1 MAANND
7 AAALSKQRRRLSVQS
22 DSKFIEGVEN
32 MDISGGGKARRQS
45 IQIRE
50 GEAGSHISR
59 LFGLS
64 KKGYAPY
71 NPRKKNQDAL
81 AMAEDPAT
89 ATQAILVLD
98 GHGEAGDL
106 VSGYYKEKYLD
117 EVFAHAAWPGDVEGM
132 KRVAT
137 CCSSSS
143 ASSSGTRPWT
153 RNHKPDA
160 PAEKARIL
168 GAGGRVFAVE
178 YDDGVDGPPRVWLGH
193 MDVPGLAMSRSV
205 GDVVAHAAGVSTEP
219 EFFVHPVSH
228 EDRFL
233 VSATDG
239 LWEFLTDDE
248 VVAMVAKVAMETGSP
263 KACVEALVE
272 ESNARW
278 MKNEQVID
286 DTTIAVAFL
295 SADLVAAATNAKQA
309 SLPFLPAEPRI
320 SPLPPR
326 FVRPLIVT
334 SGNTGAQNWPGCAA
348 GARGGASTRPDA
360 DDARDEV
367 AVAGVAR
374 VVRRDLLRE
383 RGLGLGSL
391 HACGSFRLW
400 IAPSESAVKFTRI
413 SGRSSAGGFFGA
425 GAGAGAGAFAFVS
438 HSSSPP
444 SATGAAG
451 SRRAVVRRQRPAM
464 CALFQGLQEPVVPA
478 ADEPKIKEVRAFV
491 LRPKP
496 PPEGGANPWHAGP
509 PTAAPRCPAG
519 AVVVE
524 VEQDDGLVGVG
535 CTVGGEAV
543 CVVVEEHLAKFVE
556 GQSARNIAHAWDRCW
571 RGQTAQ
577 GRRGLGLHALSAVD
591 LALWDLLGKI
601 TGEPCH
607 VLLGA

>member
-1 MAANND
+1 MRPAAVLLGGAFAARDESRAHFVGGAPLVLMAANND

-132 KRVAT
+132 KRASRDVLLKLERELIGNKAVDTEFSGSTYVFAALRGGALLVSNVGDSRVTLGVEVDGAIVA
-137 CCSSSS
+137 
-143 ASSSGTRPWT
+143 RPVSID
-153 RNHKPDA
+153 HKPDA

-295 SADLVAAATNAKQA
+295 SADLVAAATNAK
-309 SLPFLPAEPRI
+309 
-320 SPLPPR
+320 
-326 FVRPLIVT
+326 
-334 SGNTGAQNWPGCAA
+334 
-348 GARGGASTRPDA
+348 
-360 DDARDEV
+360 
-367 AVAGVAR
+367 
-374 VVRRDLLRE
+374 
-383 RGLGLGSL
+383 
-391 HACGSFRLW
+391 
-400 IAPSESAVKFTRI
+400 
-413 SGRSSAGGFFGA
+413 
-425 GAGAGAGAFAFVS
+425 
-438 HSSSPP
+438 
-444 SATGAAG
+444 
-451 SRRAVVRRQRPAM
+451 
-464 CALFQGLQEPVVPA
+464 
-478 ADEPKIKEVRAFV
+478 
-491 LRPKP
+491 
-496 PPEGGANPWHAGP
+496 
-509 PTAAPRCPAG
+509 
-519 AVVVE
+519 
-524 VEQDDGLVGVG
+524 
-535 CTVGGEAV
+535 
-543 CVVVEEHLAKFVE
+543 
-556 GQSARNIAHAWDRCW
+556 
-571 RGQTAQ
+571 
-577 GRRGLGLHALSAVD
+577 
-591 LALWDLLGKI
+591 
-601 TGEPCH
+601 
-607 VLLGA
+607 